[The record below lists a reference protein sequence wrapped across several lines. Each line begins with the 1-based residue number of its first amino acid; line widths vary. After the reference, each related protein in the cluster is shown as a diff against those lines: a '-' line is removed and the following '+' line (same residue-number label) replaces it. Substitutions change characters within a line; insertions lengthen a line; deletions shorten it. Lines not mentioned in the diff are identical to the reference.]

1 MVKNSKNYDPL
12 DEIIE
17 MIVKES
23 SSGGELSYQ
32 KLNEILPDDF
42 RVDLIETLIKRMQS
56 LGIVLVEDETEKTI
70 GESYIRGEDEKRE
83 AEEVRNDDPIKMYLN
98 EMKSIDLLTK
108 EEEIEISKLIEEGR
122 RGILTNLFSVEKTFS
137 YLDEFFNRVVVEGES
152 IDQYFH
158 IEDPKISSELS
169 QKKKIQRLKNIY
181 AKVKESLKKIKEL
194 KKGYAKMRKEEKIA
208 TDQKVEKVFKNLIGY
223 IEELQLN
230 PLLLNQYIKEYR
242 ELSKEIEFEKEKLRM
257 IEKRFDATID
267 DILKNAKAQ
276 GTVPLKYKRKNI
288 KREDFKNASF
298 EIERIQNKIKDYE
311 QNLKCDCDEFCKI
324 VKNLNEYER
333 KLNRAKERMMESNV
347 RLVISIAKR
356 YTNRGLE
363 FMDLIQEGNVGLMK
377 AVEKFDY
384 QKGYKFS
391 TYATWWIRQSITR
404 AIADQ
409 ARTIRVPVHMIEVMH
424 KVVKVTR
431 NLMQELGREPSEE
444 EIAEKLD
451 MPLEKIKS
459 VYKIAQETISL
470 DKPIGDSD
478 ESKFSD
484 VIEDVDQKS
493 PQHHAM
499 LSMLREKLDLVLSD
513 LSPRQQTVLKLRF
526 GLQDGYQRTLEEVG
540 EILDVTRERV
550 RQIEA
555 KALEKLAHKNRA
567 DMLRPFLD
575 IES

>member
-23 SSGGELSYQ
+23 SNGGELSYQ

-83 AEEVRNDDPIKMYLN
+83 VEEVRNDDPIKMYLN

-137 YLDEFFNRVVVEGES
+137 YLDEFFNKVVVEGES

-208 TDQKVEKVFKNLIGY
+208 ADQKVEKVFKNLISY

-257 IEKRFDATID
+257 IEKRFDASID

>member
-23 SSGGELSYQ
+23 SNGGELSYQ

-83 AEEVRNDDPIKMYLN
+83 VEEVRNDDPIKMYLN

-108 EEEIEISKLIEEGR
+108 EEEVEISKMIEEGR
-122 RGILTNLFSVEKTFS
+122 RGILANLFSVEKTFS
-137 YLDEFFNRVVVEGES
+137 YLDDFFNKVVVEGES

-194 KKGYAKMRKEEKIA
+194 KKGYSKMRKEDRIA
-208 TDQKVEKVFKNLIGY
+208 VDQKVEKVFKNLIEY

-257 IEKRFDATID
+257 IEKRFDASID

-298 EIERIQNKIKDYE
+298 EIERIQNKIKNYE

>member
-23 SSGGELSYQ
+23 SNGGELSYQ

-83 AEEVRNDDPIKMYLN
+83 VEEVRNDDPIKMYLN

-137 YLDEFFNRVVVEGES
+137 YLDEFFNKVVVEGES

-208 TDQKVEKVFKNLIGY
+208 TDQKVEKVFKNLISY

-257 IEKRFDATID
+257 IEKRFDASID

>member
-1 MVKNSKNYDPL
+1 MVKNAKNSDPL

-23 SSGGELSYQ
+23 SNGGELSYQ

-42 RVDLIETLIKRMQS
+42 RVDLIDTLIKRMQS
-56 LGIVLVEDETEKTI
+56 LGIVLVEDETEKNI
-70 GESYIRGEDEKRE
+70 GESYIKGEDEKRDV
-83 AEEVRNDDPIKMYLN
+83 EEIRNDDPIKMYLN

-137 YLDEFFNRVVVEGES
+137 YIDEFFNKVVQEGES

-169 QKKKIQRLKNIY
+169 QKKKIQMLKNIY
-181 AKVKESLKKIKEL
+181 TKVKESLKKIKEL
-194 KKGYAKMRKEEKIA
+194 KKGYSKMRKEDRIA
-208 TDQKVEKVFKNLIGY
+208 IDQKVEKVFKNLINY
-223 IEELQLN
+223 IEKLQLN
-230 PLLLNQYIKEYR
+230 PLILGQYIKEYR
-242 ELSKEIEFEKEKLRM
+242 EISKEIEFEKEKLKM
-257 IEKRFDATID
+257 IEKRFDSSIE

-298 EIERIQNKIKDYE
+298 EIERIQNKINDYE
-311 QNLKCDCDEFCKI
+311 QSLKCDCDEFCKI

-424 KVVKVTR
+424 KVVKITR

>member
-1 MVKNSKNYDPL
+1 
-12 DEIIE
+12 
-17 MIVKES
+17 
-23 SSGGELSYQ
+23 
-32 KLNEILPDDF
+32 
-42 RVDLIETLIKRMQS
+42 
-56 LGIVLVEDETEKTI
+56 
-70 GESYIRGEDEKRE
+70 
-83 AEEVRNDDPIKMYLN
+83 MYLN

-108 EEEIEISKLIEEGR
+108 EEEIEISKMIEEGR

-137 YLDEFFNRVVVEGES
+137 YLDEFFNKVVVEGES

-208 TDQKVEKVFKNLIGY
+208 TDQKVEKVFKNLISY

-257 IEKRFDATID
+257 IEKRFDASID

-298 EIERIQNKIKDYE
+298 EIERIHNKIKDYE

>member
-1 MVKNSKNYDPL
+1 MAKNSKNYDPL
-12 DEIIE
+12 DDIIE
-17 MIVKES
+17 IIVKES
-23 SSGGELSYQ
+23 SNDGELSYQ
-32 KLNEILPDDF
+32 KLNELLPEDF

-56 LGIVLVEDETEKTI
+56 LGIVLVEDETEKGL
-70 GESYIRGEDEKRE
+70 GENFSKSDEEKKGS
-83 AEEVRNDDPIKMYLN
+83 EEVRNDDPIKMYLN

-108 EEEIEISKLIEEGR
+108 EEEVEISKMIEEGR
-122 RGILTNLFSVEKTFS
+122 RGILTNLFSIEKTFS
-137 YLDEFFNRVVVEGES
+137 YLDDFFKKVVEDGES

-169 QKKKIQRLKNIY
+169 QKKKIQRLKALY
-181 AKVKESLKKIKEL
+181 AKVKEISKRIKEL
-194 KKGYAKMRKEEKIA
+194 KKGYSKKKREEKVLV
-208 TDQKVEKVFKNLIGY
+208 DQKVERLFKSLIDC

-230 PLLLNQYIKEYR
+230 PLFLNQYIQEYR
-242 ELSKEIEFEKEKLRM
+242 EISKQIDFEKEKLRM
-257 IEKRFDATID
+257 IEKRFDSPKD
-267 DILKNAKAQ
+267 DILKNSKGH

-288 KREDFKNASF
+288 KRNDFKNASV
-298 EIERIQNKIKDYE
+298 EIERIQRRIKEYE
-311 QNLKCDCDEFCKI
+311 QNLKCNCDEFCKI
-324 VKNLNEYER
+324 VKDLESYQK

-431 NLMQELGREPSEE
+431 SLMQELGREPSEE

-451 MPLEKIKS
+451 MPLDKIKS

-499 LSMLREKLDLVLSD
+499 LSMLREKLDLVISD
-513 LSPRQQTVLKLRF
+513 LSPRQQTVLRLRF
-526 GLQDGYQRTLEEVG
+526 GLQDGYERTLEEVG

>member
-1 MVKNSKNYDPL
+1 MIKNPKDL
-12 DEIIE
+12 DQTENILE
-17 MIVKES
+17 MIIKETNNS
-23 SSGGELSYQ
+23 REISYQ
-32 KLNEILPDDF
+32 KLNEILPEDF
-42 RVDLIETLIKRMQS
+42 DVDQIDYLIKRIQN
-56 LGIVLVEDETEKTI
+56 LGISMVEEEIEKGFNEPLQKVEI
-70 GESYIRGEDEKRE
+70 EKHSIE
-83 AEEVRNDDPIKMYLN
+83 QIKNDDPIKMYLS

-108 EEEIEISKLIEEGR
+108 EEEIEISKIIEEGR
-122 RGILTNLFSVEKTFS
+122 REILNDLFMIDKSFKK
-137 YLDEFFNRVVVEGES
+137 LDEFFVKVSEENVP

-169 QKKKIQRLKNIY
+169 QNKKIKKLETIY
-181 AKVKESLKKIKEL
+181 SKIKECQKTIKEL
-194 KKGYAKMRKEEKIA
+194 KRGYTKLKKDERRDKDSKL
-208 TDQKVEKVFKNLIGY
+208 KKVFKNLIMY
-223 IEELQLN
+223 IENLQLN
-230 PLLLNQYIKEYR
+230 PQVLNELIKEYR
-242 ELSKEIEFEKEKLRM
+242 EYYKKINLKKEQLKLF
-257 IEKRFDATID
+257 EKRFDTSID
-267 DILKNAKAQ
+267 EIVKISKGKGSVSLKFRRKN
-276 GTVPLKYKRKNI
+276 LKRK
-288 KREDFKNASF
+288 DFKVAVE
-298 EIERIQNKIKDYE
+298 EIEKIKNELKEYE
-311 QNLKCDCDEFCKI
+311 QVLKCDCDTFVELIKHLDKFEHSLK
-324 VKNLNEYER
+324 K
-333 KLNRAKERMMESNV
+333 AKERMMESNV

-409 ARTIRVPVHMIEVMH
+409 ARTIRVPVHMIEIMH

-431 NLMQELGREPSEE
+431 ILMQEFGREPSEE
-444 EIAEKLD
+444 EIAEKLN
-451 MPLEKIKS
+451 MPIEKIKS

-499 LSMLREKLDLVLSD
+499 LSMLREKLGLALSE

-526 GLQDGYQRTLEEVG
+526 GLQDGYNRTLEEVG

-555 KALEKLAHKNRA
+555 KALEKLSHKNRSES
-567 DMLRPFLD
+567 LKPFLD
-575 IES
+575 MES